1 MLACRLIMQAWRS
14 LVQMGSRPMDL
25 TFAYLFIYVFMAV
38 GGSIV
43 DRRQQAALI
52 GATAQILAKTV

>member
-1 MLACRLIMQAWRS
+1 
-14 LVQMGSRPMDL
+14 MDL